1 MKKSWKKQIAF
12 VLSTALLLSSVTN
25 GQGEETASASEV
37 GDAIDTMA
45 VTTKE
50 VAVPEGKDA
59 PAAFTDL
66 SSDELIKEMGIGW
79 NLGNTLDAWETN
91 DFVVGET
98 LWGNPVTTKAMI
110 KKIHDLGFN
119 TIRIPVT
126 YGKTILEDY
135 SVVELWMSRIQE
147 VVDYAISEDMYVVLN
162 IHHDG
167 CRNDAPKPHGWLD
180 IDGTDE
186 EFKKVREKYDG
197 LWKTIANRFKN
208 YDEHL
213 LFAAMNEVFDDDH
226 NLGWANFKHKD
237 LKEYFETEFARINIL
252 NQDFVDIV
260 RASGSNN
267 AKRWVVVQPHNT
279 QIAALMQSNYEFKIP
294 QDITAE
300 NRIMIEVHDYD
311 GFEPKYAFNEE
322 RKDSYAN
329 QFKFLQDNYVKKGY
343 PVVIGEWGFPSGGPA
358 RAYCFEGVANL
369 FRKYSLVGIVWDNG
383 YINPKGGDQYGVFN
397 RTTLEPSDTCIA
409 AIMRGFYT
417 DGELTSDY
425 VIVGPNNKYEAVP
438 IVPATDFSISNDA
451 VNLKVSQSAQVTSK
465 INSPA
470 NSNDTIVW
478 ASSDAGIASVT
489 NGTIHANAVGTATI
503 TAKALNGTVKKTV
516 KVTVTAGEVSKAA
529 EKITMPENIEL
540 EKQHAYYINPVVG
553 PEEYSDGVTYH
564 TSDGNV
570 ATVSPD
576 GRVLAKGPGSAVIT
590 VKTKDG
596 LTQKMTVKVPGKVET
611 AVPQKVTSV
620 KAAAGKKQLT
630 IRWKKQSG
638 VKYKV
643 AYSTSKAKL
652 AKLKNGKTKAA
663 GVKVVT
669 VTKNSV
675 VIKKLKGKKKYYVKV
690 CAVSTGANG
699 SYGNW
704 SGIVSTKTK

>member
-1 MKKSWKKQIAF
+1 MRKSWKKPVAF
-12 VLSTALLLSSVTN
+12 VLSTTLLLTGIANGESSKL
-25 GQGEETASASEV
+25 ASAAETTGV
-37 GDAIDTMA
+37 IDTMA

-59 PAAFTDL
+59 PAAFTEL

-98 LWGNPVTTKAMI
+98 LWENPVTTKAMI

-126 YGKTILEDY
+126 YGNSILEDY
-135 SVVELWMSRIQE
+135 SVKESWMSRIQE

-167 CRNDAPKPHGWLD
+167 CYNDAPKPHGWLD
-180 IDGTDE
+180 VDGTDE
-186 EFKKVREKYDG
+186 EFAKVREKYDG

-213 LFAAMNEVFDDDH
+213 LFAAMNEVYDDDH
-226 NLGWANFKHKD
+226 KLGWAGFEKED
-237 LKEYFETEFARINIL
+237 LKEYFETEFARINTL

-267 AKRWVVVQPHNT
+267 AKRWLVVQPHNT
-279 QIAALMQSNYEFKIP
+279 QIAALMQDIFEFKIP
-294 QDITAE
+294 QDITVK

-311 GFEPKYAFNEE
+311 VFDPKTSFTETRE
-322 RKDSYAN
+322 DSYAN
-329 QFKFLQDNYVKKGY
+329 QFQFLQEHYVKKEI
-343 PVVIGEWGFPSGGPA
+343 PVVIGEWGFPTGGA
-358 RAYCFEGVANL
+358 TRAYRFEGVANL
-369 FRKYSLVGIVWDNG
+369 LRKYSLVGIVWDNG
-383 YINPKGGDQYGVFN
+383 YIKPKGGDQYGVFN
-397 RTTLEPSDTCIA
+397 RAKLEPSDTCIA

-425 VIVGPNNKYEAVP
+425 VQLGSDFKYVSPE
-438 IVPATDFSISNDA
+438 IVPAKDVTISKDA
-451 VNLKVSQSAQVTSK
+451 VSLKVSQSAQVTSK
-465 INSPA
+465 ITSPA
-470 NSNDTIVW
+470 NCNDTIVW
-478 ASSDAGIASVT
+478 ASSDATIASVT

-503 TAKALNGTVKKTV
+503 TAKALNGTAKKTV
-516 KVTVTAGEVSKAA
+516 KVTVTAGEISKAA
-529 EKITMPENIEL
+529 EIITMPESIEL
-540 EKQHAYYINPVVG
+540 KKQHAYYINPVVA
-553 PEEYSDGVTYH
+553 PKEYSDGVTYH
-564 TSDGNV
+564 TSDANV

-576 GRVLAKGPGSAVIT
+576 GRVLAKEPGTAVII

-596 LTQKMTVKVPGKVET
+596 LTQKMTVNVPGKIAST
-611 AVPQKVTSV
+611 APQKVTVV
-620 KAAAGKKQLT
+620 KAKAGKEKLAVS
-630 IRWKKQSG
+630 WKKQSG

-652 AKLKNGKTKAA
+652 TKLKKGKTKAA

-669 VTKNSV
+669 VTKNRV
-675 VIKKLKGKKKYYVKV
+675 VLKKLKAKKKYYVKV

-699 SYGNW
+699 AYGDW
-704 SGIVSTKTK
+704 SGIASIKTK

>member
-1 MKKSWKKQIAF
+1 MRKSWKKQIAF
-12 VLSTALLLSSVTN
+12 VLSTALLLSGATC
-25 GQGEETASASEV
+25 GLEEKTASAAETAGV
-37 GDAIDTMA
+37 IDTTA

-50 VAVPEGKDA
+50 VVVPEGKDA
-59 PAAFTDL
+59 PAAFTEL
-66 SSDELIKEMGIGW
+66 SSDEIIKEMGIGW
-79 NLGNTLDAWETN
+79 NLGNTMDAWTGDE
-91 DFVVGET
+91 FFVGET
-98 LWGNPVTTKAMI
+98 LWQNTVTSKAVI

-126 YGKTILEDY
+126 YGKTILDDY
-135 SVVELWMSRIQE
+135 SVKEMWMSRIQE
-147 VVDYAISEDMYVVLN
+147 VVDYAVSEDMYVVLN

-167 CRNDAPKPHGWLD
+167 CHNEAPKPHGWLD
-180 IDGTDE
+180 VEGSDE
-186 EFKKVREKYDG
+186 KFEKVREKYDG

-213 LFAAMNEVFDDDH
+213 LFAAMNEVYDDVH
-226 NLGWANFKHKD
+226 NLGWASFEKEE
-237 LKEYFETEFARINIL
+237 LKEYFETEFSRINTL

-267 AKRWVVVQPHNT
+267 AKRWIVVQPHNT
-279 QIAALMQSNYEFKIP
+279 QIAALMQDKFEFKIP
-294 QDITAE
+294 TDITKE

-311 GFEPKYAFNEE
+311 VFDPKTSFNETRE
-322 RKDSYAN
+322 NSYAN
-329 QFKFLQDNYVKKGY
+329 QFKFLQDNYVKKGI
-343 PVVIGEWGFPSGGPA
+343 PVVIGEWGFETGGPS
-358 RAYCFEGVANL
+358 RAFRFEGVANL
-369 FRKYSLVGIVWDNG
+369 LKKYSLVGIVWDNH
-383 YINPKGGDQYGVFN
+383 YLNPKGKDQFGVFN
-397 RTTLEPSDTCIA
+397 RAKLEPSDTCIA
-409 AIMRGFYT
+409 GIMRGFYT
-417 DGELTSDY
+417 DDYLTSDY
-425 VIVGPNNKYEAVP
+425 VQLGSDLKYASPE
-438 IVPATDFSISNDA
+438 IVPAKDFTISKDA
-451 VNLKVSQSAQVTSK
+451 INLKVAESAQVTSK
-465 INSPA
+465 ITSPA
-470 NSNDTIVW
+470 NTNDTIVW
-478 ASSDAGIASVT
+478 ASSDATIASVT

-503 TAKALNGTVKKTV
+503 TAMALNGTAKKTV

-529 EKITMPENIEL
+529 EKITMPDNIEI

-564 TSDGNV
+564 TSDRNV

-576 GRVLAKGPGSAVIT
+576 GRVLAKGPGTAVIT

-596 LTQKMTVKVPGKVET
+596 LTQKLTVKVPGKIAST
-611 AVPQKVTSV
+611 APQKVTAV
-620 KAAAGKKQLT
+620 KAKAGKEKMT
-630 IRWKKQSG
+630 ISWKKQSG

-669 VTKNSV
+669 VTKNNV
-675 VIKKLKGKKKYYVKV
+675 VLKKLKGKKKYYVKV